1 MYIYIYIIFDEYTS
15 PVNQHPPIQMGN
27 FMSVVPVYDTPSSDT
42 LKCQFIGYIFSIFKL
57 L

>member
-1 MYIYIYIIFDEYTS
+1 MYIYIIFDEYTS